1 MLASEDINI
10 YDDCIPMEMQ
20 NQIEKLLTDS
30 NFPWYLSSTPN
41 NYTVD
46 PASHSSLKSNN
57 LKIKDHIQLV
67 HTVVVDGEIK
77 SPHFSIINS
86 LFEQLV
92 NNAGIGIVGFY
103 RIKCNLQP
111 QKTHNN
117 TEFYNTP
124 HIDFNQAHKVAIY
137 YVNDSD
143 GDTTFFKESHDE
155 YTIIKTVEPKKGR
168 FVVFDG
174 RYYHAG
180 RHPNDHDTRLVI
192 NFNFI

>member
-1 MLASEDINI
+1 MIGSEDINI
-10 YDDCIPMEMQ
+10 YDDCISMEMQ
-20 NQIEKLLTDS
+20 NQIEQLLTDS
-30 NFPWYLSSTPN
+30 NFPWYLSNTPK

-57 LKIKDHIQLV
+57 LKIKDYIQLV
-67 HTVVVDGEIK
+67 HTVIVEGEIK
-77 SPHFSIINS
+77 SPHFTIIKS

-92 NNAGIGIVGFY
+92 NNARIEIEGFY

-111 QKTHNN
+111 QKTYDN

-124 HIDFNQAHKVAIY
+124 HIDSNQVHKVAIY

-143 GDTTFFKESHDE
+143 GDTTFFKKSNDE
-155 YTIIKTVEPKKGR
+155 YKIIKTVEPKKGR

-174 RYYHAG
+174 KYYHAG

>member
-1 MLASEDINI
+1 MNHGEDII
-10 YDDCIPMEMQ
+10 VYDDCISTEMQ
-20 NQIEKLLTDS
+20 NQIEQLLTDS
-30 NFPWYLSSTPN
+30 NFPWYLSNTPK

-46 PASHSSLKSNN
+46 PISPSSLKPAN

-67 HTVVVDGEIK
+67 HTVLVEGKIK
-77 SPHFSIINS
+77 SSHFSIINS

-92 NNAGIGIVGFY
+92 NNARIEIEGFY

-111 QKTHNN
+111 QKNHNN
-117 TEFYNTP
+117 VEFYNTP
-124 HIDFNQAHKVAIY
+124 HVDFEQAHKVAIY

-143 GDTTFFKESHDE
+143 GDTTFFKESNSE
-155 YTIIKTVEPKKGR
+155 YKIIKTVEPKKGR

-174 RYYHAG
+174 KYYHSG
-180 RHPNDHDTRLVI
+180 RHPNNHDTRLVI

>member
-1 MLASEDINI
+1 MIDSEDINI
-10 YDDCIPMEMQ
+10 YDDCISMEMQ
-20 NQIEKLLTDS
+20 NQIEQLLTDS
-30 NFPWYLSSTPN
+30 NFPWYLSNTPN

-46 PASHSSLKSNN
+46 PTSHSSLKSTN

-67 HTVVVDGEIK
+67 HTVIVEGEIK

-92 NNAGIGIVGFY
+92 NKSHIEIEGFY

-111 QKTHNN
+111 QKNHNN
-117 TEFYNTP
+117 VEFYNTP
-124 HIDFNQAHKVAIY
+124 HIDSNQKHKVAIY
-137 YVNDSD
+137 YVNNSD
-143 GDTTFFKESHDE
+143 GDTTFFKELNGE
-155 YTIIKTVEPKKGR
+155 YKIIKTVEPKKGR

-174 RYYHAG
+174 KYYHSG
-180 RHPNDHDTRLVI
+180 RHPNNHDTRLVI

>member
-1 MLASEDINI
+1 
-10 YDDCIPMEMQ
+10 MEMQ
-20 NQIEKLLTDS
+20 NQIEQLLTDS

-46 PASHSSLKSNN
+46 PESHNSLKSNN

-67 HTVVVDGEIK
+67 HTVIVDGEIK
-77 SPHFSIINS
+77 SPYFSIINS

-92 NNAGIGIVGFY
+92 NNARIEIAGFY

-111 QKTHNN
+111 QKTHN

-124 HIDFNQAHKVAIY
+124 HIDNDQAHKVAIY

-143 GDTTFFKESHDE
+143 GDTTFFKESNNE
-155 YTIIKTVEPKKGR
+155 YKIIKTVEPKKGR

-174 RYYHAG
+174 KYYHAG